1 LLLQGRCQTFPASTE
16 NERFDPLRTFARVYH
31 VAVCEAG
38 FRSVGGF
45 SGASSFAQ
53 FGQASFLAG
62 NFLQAKAQ
70 EVAGVFVTQYCL
82 PATTVLC
89 PGVPTRLGSYEA
101 TRVP

>member
-1 LLLQGRCQTFPASTE
+1 MLPF
-16 NERFDPLRTFARVYH
+16 
-31 VAVCEAG
+31 EAG

-45 SGASSFAQ
+45 SGGIFIAQ
-53 FGQASFLAG
+53 FGQASLLAG
-62 NFLQAKAQ
+62 NFFQAKAQ

-101 TRVP
+101 TRVPYTPSDERAHW